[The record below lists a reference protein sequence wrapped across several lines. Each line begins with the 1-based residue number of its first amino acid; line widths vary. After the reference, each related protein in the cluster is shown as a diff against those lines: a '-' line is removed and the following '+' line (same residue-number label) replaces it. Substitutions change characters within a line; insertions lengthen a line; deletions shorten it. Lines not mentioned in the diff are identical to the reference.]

1 MKGKEGFSKF
11 INAKPS
17 NASVKEKLR
26 QEKKAM
32 VKAKRDAIEKHF
44 EEVKNNKIYEVDELY
59 KDIGTDKKTVSQK
72 LEKMKPAS
80 RVMKQN

>member
-1 MKGKEGFSKF
+1 MKGKEAFSKF

-32 VKAKRDAIEKHF
+32 VKARREAIEKHF
-44 EEVKNNKIYEVDELY
+44 EAKRAAKQQ
-59 KDIGTDKKTVSQK
+59 GTNADSTPLPKPVAPQKKS
-72 LEKMKPAS
+72 
-80 RVMKQN
+80 KQ

>member
-1 MKGKEGFSKF
+1 MKGKEAFSKF

-32 VKAKRDAIEKHF
+32 VKARREAIEKHF
-44 EEVKNNKIYEVDELY
+44 EEKR
-59 KDIGTDKKTVSQK
+59 
-72 LEKMKPAS
+72 AA
-80 RVMKQN
+80 KQNGNNPPTNPSATPATPHKKPKQ